1 MHVRF
6 GENVKNELHR
16 LILSTIGI
24 IMLGTAINLLSWKYK
39 LVSGGFP
46 GYALNIN
53 YLTGFPVGKSLLIA
67 NTAVLILSL
76 LVAGKTAG
84 LRGIYG
90 YTFLS
95 VFIEVSKGLL
105 NLQQIETSLIF
116 TNLLLT
122 SLQGFI
128 APIGIALVIVSGY
141 SFGSYSSVIPIIDR
155 FKKIPAPVTFLFF
168 DLILAVLTLYF
179 FGFEKAIFMLVNALV
194 FYLTFNQTLK
204 VLNKSRLHIRNRN

>member
-6 GENVKNELHR
+6 SENIKNELRR

-24 IMLGTAINLLSWKYK
+24 IILGIAINFLSWKYK

-46 GYALNIN
+46 GYALNVN
-53 YLTGFPVGKSLLIA
+53 YLTGFPVGTSLLIA
-67 NTAVLILSL
+67 NTAVLVLSL

-90 YTFLS
+90 YTLLS
-95 VFIEVSKGLL
+95 VFIEVSKRLL
-105 NLQQIETSLIF
+105 NLRQVEVPSVF

-122 SLQGFI
+122 SVQGFI
-128 APIGIALVIVSGY
+128 ASIGIALVIVNGY
-141 SFGSYSSVIPIIDR
+141 SFGSYSSVVPIIDR
-155 FKKIPAPVTFLFF
+155 VKKIPAPVTFLFF

-179 FGFEKAIFMLVNALV
+179 FGFEKAVFMLVNALI
-194 FYLTFNQTLK
+194 FYLTFNQSLK
-204 VLNKSRLHIRNRN
+204 ILNKSKLHIKS